1 MSFRVRIL
9 KASLGAAR
17 SGAFPG
23 VRRGFC
29 QVPPKQAE
37 LDRQVPHLPAEP
49 SKTKKLWKLI
59 KEVAVH
65 TWQGLKDAGSDIA
78 FVFRRVTSKEA
89 QNLHDR
95 IRMRSSKTNLL
106 KFLPFS
112 FFVIIPFSEVL
123 LPPYMYLFP
132 NATPS
137 YFHTSSSRDA
147 TTKLLLRKQINAWR
161 LLNQTLR
168 NNSTFDM
175 AKLDRLLEDLANKVP
190 GAVERVPEFD
200 EEFVEHVR
208 SNFELYDKHMSPEN
222 MTNDEIKLVLD
233 MFRWHYI
240 SGLRTLGLLMNI
252 DLILLNILCKIT
264 FRATYPLRVYEFD
277 FFPFGWISR
286 RLLLSQLKRE
296 WKSEQATDQLIKLNP
311 EEQIA
316 FATEDDLLTL
326 SRNRC
331 FLQSSVADVIE
342 YYKHFWLPNLDLSP
356 NQNLWIQIMRGNYHD
371 HILGDPEKRKKTH

>member
-1 MSFRVRIL
+1 MSFRVQIF

-17 SGAFPG
+17 RGAFSG
-23 VRRGFC
+23 VQRGFC
-29 QVPPKQAE
+29 QIEKKPEDLERQIPKI
-37 LDRQVPHLPAEP
+37 PAEP
-49 SKTKKLWKLI
+49 SKAKKLWKLI
-59 KEVAVH
+59 KGVAVH
-65 TWQGLKDAGSDIA
+65 TWEGLKDAGSDIS

-161 LLNQTLR
+161 HLNQALR
-168 NNSTFDM
+168 TNSTFDM
-175 AKLDRLLEDLANKVP
+175 TKLDRLLEDLANKVP
-190 GAVERVPEFD
+190 GAIERVPEFD

-208 SNFELYDKHMSPEN
+208 NNFELYDEHMSPDN
-222 MTNDEIKLVLD
+222 MTNDEIKLVMD

-264 FRATYPLRVYEFD
+264 FRGTYPLRVYEFD
-277 FFPFGWISR
+277 FFPFNSMSR

-296 WKSEQATDQLIKLNP
+296 WRTEQATDEMIKLNP

-356 NQNLWIQIMRGNYHD
+356 NQNLWVQIMRGNYHD
-371 HILGDPEKRKKTH
+371 YILGDQEKKNKTL